1 MLSPGE
7 TEAMA
12 TTGDRIREVRQKRGL
27 TQDQLASKAG
37 LSKGFLSDVEN
48 NKTDIGSTALLKIAD
63 VLGASVDYLLRG
75 DLAEPPYPAKPI
87 EIPPEL
93 SEAAKEYGWT
103 YAETLEL
110 LKAHDSVVAYR
121 STRAVKPLKKE
132 DWQKLHAAIKKAFP

>member
-1 MLSPGE
+1 
-7 TEAMA
+7 MA

-27 TQDQLASKAG
+27 TQDQLAGRAG

-75 DLAEPPYPAKPI
+75 DLAEPPYPAKPV

-93 SEAAKEYGWT
+93 SEAARESGWS

-110 LKAHDSVVAYR
+110 LKAHDSVIAYR

-132 DWQKLHAAIKKAFP
+132 DWQKLHTAIKKAFA

>member
-1 MLSPGE
+1 MLVAGA

-12 TTGDRIREVRQKRGL
+12 TSGDRIREIRQKRGL
-27 TQDQLASKAG
+27 TQDQLAGRAG

-48 NKTDIGSTALLKIAD
+48 NKTDIGSMALLKIAD
-63 VLGASVDYLLRG
+63 VLGASVDFLLRG
-75 DLAEPPYPAKPI
+75 DLSASSYPLKPV

-93 SEAAKEYGWT
+93 SDAARESAWT

-121 STRAVKPLKKE
+121 STRSVKPLKKE
-132 DWQKLHAAIKKAFP
+132 DWQKLHAAIKKAFT